1 MARFID
7 PRVDWAFKRIFG
19 SEDTKECLITFLNG
33 LFEDE
38 LVIKDVTF
46 AKTEKL
52 GLRPD
57 DRGVVFDVYCITNED
72 KHIIVE
78 MQKKEQEYFADRA
91 LYYTARAIVQQ
102 GVRGIWDYHLAPV
115 YTVCFMDFVSSS
127 PMLKEFRTDLV
138 LTDLQTRQRVS
149 DRMRIVYLQLPLF
162 DKHTE
167 AECMDIFDCWI
178 YIMKN
183 MNMFE
188 QMPFSEKYPVFRK
201 LAEIGDL
208 RKLSREELELYDED
222 IKNMRDIYATRKF
235 DEKRGMEKGMEIGM
249 AKGIAKGMEKEKL
262 ATAHR
267 LLSMGLSDEQVSTVT
282 ELSLKEIQKLKEQNS
297 FTN

>member
-1 MARFID
+1 M
-7 PRVDWAFKRIFG
+7 
-19 SEDTKECLITFLNG
+19 
-33 LFEDE
+33 
-38 LVIKDVTF
+38 
-46 AKTEKL
+46 
-52 GLRPD
+52 
-57 DRGVVFDVYCITNED
+57 
-72 KHIIVE
+72 
-78 MQKKEQEYFADRA
+78 
-91 LYYTARAIVQQ
+91 
-102 GVRGIWDYHLAPV
+102 
-115 YTVCFMDFVSSS
+115 
-127 PMLKEFRTDLV
+127 
-138 LTDLQTRQRVS
+138 
-149 DRMRIVYLQLPLF
+149 F

-178 YIMKN
+178 YIVKN

-235 DEKRGMEKGMEIGM
+235 DEKRGMEIGM
-249 AKGIAKGMEKEKL
+249 AKGMEKEKL

-282 ELSLKEIQKLKEQNS
+282 ELPLEEIQKLKEQA
-297 FTN
+297 

>member
-1 MARFID
+1 MARFIA

-57 DRGVVFDVYCITNED
+57 DRGVVF
-72 KHIIVE
+72 
-78 MQKKEQEYFADRA
+78 
-91 LYYTARAIVQQ
+91 
-102 GVRGIWDYHLAPV
+102 
-115 YTVCFMDFVSSS
+115 
-127 PMLKEFRTDLV
+127 
-138 LTDLQTRQRVS
+138 

-235 DEKRGMEKGMEIGM
+235 DEKRGMEKG
-249 AKGIAKGMEKEKL
+249 IAKEKI
-262 ATAHR
+262 ATAYR
-267 LLSMGLSDEQVSTVT
+267 LLSMGLSEAQVSTAT
-282 ELSLKEIQKLKEQNS
+282 ELPLEEIQKIRK
-297 FTN
+297 

>member
-1 MARFID
+1 MMPSAALSHYVYNSVSQATFG
-7 PRVDWAFKRIFG
+7 PRRLLAKL
-19 SEDTKECLITFLNG
+19 ELI
-33 LFEDE
+33 
-38 LVIKDVTF
+38 IC
-46 AKTEKL
+46 
-52 GLRPD
+52 
-57 DRGVVFDVYCITNED
+57 VY
-72 KHIIVE
+72 
-78 MQKKEQEYFADRA
+78 
-91 LYYTARAIVQQ
+91 L
-102 GVRGIWDYHLAPV
+102 WDYPPIPLLLKRKSHNFLA
-115 YTVCFMDFVSSS
+115 VST
-127 PMLKEFRTDLV
+127 KKCIFAA
-138 LTDLQTRQRVS
+138 DLQTRQRVS

-235 DEKRGMEKGMEIGM
+235 DEKRGIEKGM
-249 AKGIAKGMEKEKL
+249 AKGKAEVARNLLAMGMSWTQIIQ
-262 ATAHR
+262 AT
-267 LLSMGLSDEQVSTVT
+267 GLT
-282 ELSLKEIQKLKEQNS
+282 EDQLKQLQS
-297 FTN
+297 

>member
-57 DRGVVFDVYCITNED
+57 DRGVVFDVYCVTNEG
-72 KHIIVE
+72 KHVIVE

-115 YTVCFMDFVSSS
+115 YTVCFMDFVLDS
-127 PMLKEFRTDLV
+127 PILKKFRTDLV

-149 DRMRIVYLQLPLF
+149 DRIRIVYLQLPLF

-178 YIMKN
+178 YIVKN

-235 DEKRGMEKGMEIGM
+235 DEKRGMEKGMAKGMEIGM
-249 AKGIAKGMEKEKL
+249 AKGMAKEKI

-282 ELSLKEIQKLKEQNS
+282 ELPLEDIQKMKE
-297 FTN
+297 

>member
-1 MARFID
+1 
-7 PRVDWAFKRIFG
+7 
-19 SEDTKECLITFLNG
+19 
-33 LFEDE
+33 
-38 LVIKDVTF
+38 
-46 AKTEKL
+46 
-52 GLRPD
+52 
-57 DRGVVFDVYCITNED
+57 
-72 KHIIVE
+72 
-78 MQKKEQEYFADRA
+78 
-91 LYYTARAIVQQ
+91 
-102 GVRGIWDYHLAPV
+102 
-115 YTVCFMDFVSSS
+115 
-127 PMLKEFRTDLV
+127 MLKEFRTDLV

-149 DRMRIVYLQLPLF
+149 DRIRIVYLQLPLF

-235 DEKRGMEKGMEIGM
+235 DEKRGMEKGMAKGM
-249 AKGIAKGMEKEKL
+249 AKEKI
-262 ATAHR
+262 ATAYR
-267 LLSMGLSDEQVSTVT
+267 LLSMGLSEAQVSTAT
-282 ELSLKEIQKLKEQNS
+282 ELPLEEIQKIRK
-297 FTN
+297 